1 MVIFHSYVAICGYN
15 LTNVPS
21 RWKGHDRAWWCGQP
35 SNAAPVK
42 IQFLTV
48 YSLILRYY
56 DIYNYILYIYILIY
70 VLDIHVFFWPPQFLR
85 HTLHPSVS
93 HVSKSKPST
102 NWCPKVSGP
111 DFQTHPIWIENSGLK
126 LIWSSAQIR
135 VDLVNC
141 SLKGHWRSGEFCIL
155 FSLSSCFADFKL
167 IFIFHPSSIYLPSIF
182 NLSSIYLPSSIFFLA
197 PKRLGRAFMTLPWT
211 LTTGTRDD
219 APVAA
224 PAARRTE
231 PGAAQCSETQRWWA
245 KLGIWI
251 WFYPLVMSK

>member
-1 MVIFHSYVAICGYN
+1 MGFFGFIFWDTPFTHLFRMFQSPN
-15 LTNVPS
+15 
-21 RWKGHDRAWWCGQP
+21 
-35 SNAAPVK
+35 
-42 IQFLTV
+42 
-48 YSLILRYY
+48 
-56 DIYNYILYIYILIY
+56 
-70 VLDIHVFFWPPQFLR
+70 PP
-85 HTLHPSVS
+85 PI
-93 HVSKSKPST
+93 
-102 NWCPKVSGP
+102 

-141 SLKGHWRSGEFCIL
+141 SLKGHWRSGEFCMF
-155 FSLSSCFADFKL
+155 FSLSSCFSDFKL
-167 IFIFHPSSIYLPSIF
+167 IFVFHP
-182 NLSSIYLPSSIFFLA
+182 SSIYLPSSIFFLA

-224 PAARRTE
+224 PSARRTE

-251 WFYPLVMSK
+251 WLPSGYVKIAIENDHL